1 MSYFFEDPME
11 TEIKKLLEKEGY
23 NVDVYINQDD
33 TFNNNQYEIQVDSL
47 NVENWNDFIKEINA
61 VSDSDVDVN
70 FTPISAEELFSMGLD
85 IDACADLI
93 PIVEE

>member
-1 MSYFFEDPME
+1 ME

-47 NVENWNDFIKEINA
+47 NVENWNDFIFYIKKILYTYEKENNITF
-61 VSDSDVDVN
+61 VN
-70 FTPISAEELFSMGLD
+70 KSITL
-85 IDACADLI
+85 
-93 PIVEE
+93 

>member
-33 TFNNNQYEIQVDSL
+33 TFNNNQYEIQISSL
-47 NVENWNDFIKEINA
+47 NVENWNDFIFYVKKILYAYEKENNITF
-61 VSDSDVDVN
+61 VN
-70 FTPISAEELFSMGLD
+70 KSISL
-85 IDACADLI
+85 
-93 PIVEE
+93 

>member
-23 NVDVYINQDD
+23 DVDVYINQDD

-47 NVENWNDFIKEINA
+47 NVENWNDFIFYIKKILYTYEKENNITF
-61 VSDSDVDVN
+61 VN
-70 FTPISAEELFSMGLD
+70 KSISL
-85 IDACADLI
+85 
-93 PIVEE
+93 

>member
-23 NVDVYINQDD
+23 NVEICIDQND

-47 NVENWNDFIKEINA
+47 NVENWNNFIYCVKKILYTYEKENNITF
-61 VSDSDVDVN
+61 VN
-70 FTPISAEELFSMGLD
+70 KSISL
-85 IDACADLI
+85 
-93 PIVEE
+93 

>member
-23 NVDVYINQDD
+23 NVDVYINQND

-47 NVENWNDFIKEINA
+47 NVENWNDFIFYIKKILYTYEKENNITF
-61 VSDSDVDVN
+61 VN
-70 FTPISAEELFSMGLD
+70 KSISL
-85 IDACADLI
+85 
-93 PIVEE
+93 

>member
-47 NVENWNDFIKEINA
+47 NVENWNDFIYCIKKILYTYEKENNITF
-61 VSDSDVDVN
+61 VN
-70 FTPISAEELFSMGLD
+70 KSISL
-85 IDACADLI
+85 
-93 PIVEE
+93 

>member
-47 NVENWNDFIKEINA
+47 NVENWYDFIFYIKKILYTYEKENNITF
-61 VSDSDVDVN
+61 VN
-70 FTPISAEELFSMGLD
+70 KSISL
-85 IDACADLI
+85 
-93 PIVEE
+93 

>member
-1 MSYFFEDPME
+1 MSYLFEDPME

-47 NVENWNDFIKEINA
+47 NVENWNDFIFYIKKILYTYEKENNITFVNKS
-61 VSDSDVDVN
+61 VS
-70 FTPISAEELFSMGLD
+70 L
-85 IDACADLI
+85 
-93 PIVEE
+93 

>member
-33 TFNNNQYEIQVDSL
+33 TFNNNQYEIQISSS
-47 NVENWNDFIKEINA
+47 NVENWNDFIFYVKKILYTYEKENNITF
-61 VSDSDVDVN
+61 VN
-70 FTPISAEELFSMGLD
+70 KSISL
-85 IDACADLI
+85 
-93 PIVEE
+93 

>member
-33 TFNNNQYEIQVDSL
+33 TFNNNQYEIQVDSS
-47 NVENWNDFIKEINA
+47 NVENWNDFIFYVKKILYTYEKENNITF
-61 VSDSDVDVN
+61 VN
-70 FTPISAEELFSMGLD
+70 KSISL
-85 IDACADLI
+85 
-93 PIVEE
+93 